1 MRRRRAQD
9 VRELRGVQDAVLEER
24 TRRRWVAVQRVR
36 AVSREERRAE
46 AEDALAKDGDGEE
59 GEANP
64 ETTKIAEPA
73 PAEKTSEVTN
83 GTETNGTEAQ
93 ATNAKVER
101 DPAAPSE

>member
-1 MRRRRAQD
+1 MNC
-9 VRELRGVQDAVLEER
+9 GVSKTPFWRKER
-24 TRRRWVAVQRVR
+24 DGGGSLCNACGLY
-36 AVSREERRAE
+36 
-46 AEDALAKDGDGEE
+46 LAKNDAPRPKMLWRRTGTGEE